1 MSYRSTSKT
10 HIYYKS
16 IKLASEMYN
25 LFIFGC
31 YSFDLADQHCEQ
43 LARTAIV
50 AVMAVKSFAEGS
62 GEDRATVSSLTMLIW
77 LL

>member
-1 MSYRSTSKT
+1 
-10 HIYYKS
+10 
-16 IKLASEMYN
+16 MYN

-62 GEDRATVSSLTMLIW
+62 GEDKATVSSLTMLIW

>member
-1 MSYRSTSKT
+1 MSS
-10 HIYYKS
+10 
-16 IKLASEMYN
+16 

-50 AVMAVKSFAEGS
+50 AVMAV
-62 GEDRATVSSLTMLIW
+62 SSHLRRGLVRTEQEVGNGVKPNHAHLVTLMLT
-77 LL
+77 